1 VIDETAL
8 ATLLA
13 KQAITEVLYEYC
25 RAMDRIDE
33 AATLAVW
40 HPDATCNYSSTAG
53 VPDVLFR
60 DYLTGSTASRR
71 SFANHSH
78 QITNIL
84 IRPSGDRAVS
94 EAYFTASLQTHPTG
108 GIVTEHLWRG
118 RYLDRWVLF
127 GGRWIIEHRQVLFD
141 SYTPH
146 DFPAERLADKPL
158 ALARRDGTDP
168 SYGHLLQQAAFRRA
182 SPA

>member
-1 VIDETAL
+1 MIDEAAL

-13 KQAITEVLYEYC
+13 KQAITEALYEYC

-40 HPDATCNYSSTAG
+40 HPNATCNYSGTEG
-53 VPDVLFR
+53 VPDLLFR
-60 DYLTGSTASRR
+60 DYLTGSIKARL

-84 IRPSGDRAVS
+84 IRHAGDRAVS

-108 GIVTEHLWRG
+108 GVVTEHLWRG
-118 RYLDRWVLF
+118 RYLDRWVVF
-127 GGRWIIEHRQVLFD
+127 NGSWVIEHRRVVFD
-141 SYTPH
+141 SYTPQ
-146 DFPAERLADKPL
+146 DFPAGRLADKPL
-158 ALARRDGTDP
+158 ALSRRDGDDP
-168 SYGHLLQQAAFRRA
+168 SYEHLAPVSQISTGL
-182 SPA
+182 